1 MKKKYF
7 LFFSLIIFACGN
19 NNQLN
24 YVSYTNNDS
33 ILMQKLNLCYNG
45 DSVIYNGL
53 KDEFFMP
60 LERCRD
66 WNYHSY
72 EIDKRFYLVIPESAG
87 YIGSA
92 GGSIYLYEKSKE
104 SYQLIDEKIGFFNVQ
119 KSDIDNC
126 KFYYTKVDKTT
137 IPYKEYEYIFDIN
150 YKKKEIRELEKN
162 LINVWNN

>member
-87 YIGSA
+87 YTGSA
-92 GGSIYLYEKSKE
+92 GGSINLYEKSKE
-104 SYQLIDEKIGFFNVQ
+104 SYQLIDERIGFFNVQ

-137 IPYKEYEYIFDIN
+137 IPYKEYEYIFDVN

>member
-87 YIGSA
+87 YTGSA

-104 SYQLIDEKIGFFNVQ
+104 SYLLIDERIGFFNVQ

-137 IPYKEYEYIFDIN
+137 IPYKEYEYIFDVN

-162 LINVWNN
+162 LINVWDN

>member
-53 KDEFFMP
+53 KDEFFMS

-87 YIGSA
+87 YTGSA

-104 SYQLIDEKIGFFNVQ
+104 SYRLIDSRIGFFNVQ

-137 IPYKEYEYIFDIN
+137 IPYKDYEYLFDIN

>member
-1 MKKKYF
+1 MKKYF

-87 YIGSA
+87 YTGSA
-92 GGSIYLYEKSKE
+92 GGSINLYEKSKE
-104 SYQLIDEKIGFFNVQ
+104 SYQLIDERIGFFNVQ

-137 IPYKEYEYIFDIN
+137 IPYKEYEYIFDVN